1 MKFRKNSRQW
11 SLLWKTVLALTE
23 RIVDDEDMD
32 EAGVGD
38 ICRTFDLVDTRMMVS
53 ECEGLAS

>member
-1 MKFRKNSRQW
+1 M
-11 SLLWKTVLALTE
+11 LTLAE

-32 EAGVGD
+32 AAVVGD
-38 ICRTFDLVDTRMMVS
+38 IRRTFDLVDTRMMVS

>member
-23 RIVDDEDMD
+23 RIVDDEAMD

>member
-1 MKFRKNSRQW
+1 M
-11 SLLWKTVLALTE
+11 ALTE

-32 EAGVGD
+32 AAGVGD
-38 ICRTFDLVDTRMMVS
+38 IRRIFDLVDTRMMVS

>member
-1 MKFRKNSRQW
+1 MTFRKKSRQW
-11 SLLWKTVLALTE
+11 PLLWKTVLELTE

-32 EAGVGD
+32 AAVVGD
-38 ICRTFDLVDTRMMVS
+38 IRRTFDLVDTRMMVS

>member
-1 MKFRKNSRQW
+1 MTFRKKSRQW
-11 SLLWKTVLALTE
+11 PLLWKTVLALTE

-32 EAGVGD
+32 AAVVGD
-38 ICRTFDLVDTRMMVS
+38 IRRTFDLVDTRMMVS

>member
-1 MKFRKNSRQW
+1 MEFRKKSRQW

-38 ICRTFDLVDTRMMVS
+38 IRRIFYLVDTRMMVS